1 MTGRCYVFATSL
13 CEDAWLRWRR
23 TAIADSLASCI
34 CLHAKRGC
42 PERRLLLAGV
52 YTIAEEGSDARLMYE
67 LEVPEEPQDVQ
78 QELNIGKTGNF
89 SLQMKVCL

>member
-1 MTGRCYVFATSL
+1 M
-13 CEDAWLRWRR
+13 
-23 TAIADSLASCI
+23 
-34 CLHAKRGC
+34 
-42 PERRLLLAGV
+42 

-67 LEVPEEPQDVQ
+67 LEVPEEPQGVQ